1 MPFEWYVAKV
11 KRNQSEMVE
20 KHMRRWGHEVYN
32 PRIAVVKKGA
42 TAWEELFP
50 GYIFCQVSTGDVECW
65 PRLIWTPG
73 LTYFL
78 PAQHQPSPIGEDAVD
93 EIRAHVSE
101 WNQGGYG
108 RAFRKGDR
116 VRVKSGPL
124 KGLDGLFNRY
134 LPSKE
139 RCEVLLN
146 WLGRRLLTTLDPTDL
161 DIATRSGTTP
171 GWVAGYGRIA
181 PARTRAGAH

>member
-1 MPFEWYVAKV
+1 MATLRLSDPDPNPDRPPVTGRPHRTLGQADGPEGRGVPGHPLPGVAPL
-11 KRNQSEMVE
+11 R
-20 KHMRRWGHEVYN
+20 
-32 PRIAVVKKGA
+32 
-42 TAWEELFP
+42 TAYGFK
-50 GYIFCQVSTGDVECW
+50 
-65 PRLIWTPG
+65 
-73 LTYFL
+73 LTHY
-78 PAQHQPSPIGEDAVD
+78 Q
-93 EIRAHVSE
+93 
-101 WNQGGYG
+101 
-108 RAFRKGDR
+108 
-116 VRVKSGPL
+116 SGPL